1 MRSLSKNIAIALA
14 ALVVVWLVAAPAT
27 AAAADV
33 PGPDSGKVKAAAKP
47 LTFLGFQD
55 DEEDADTPAAFSKL
69 SLRLYG
75 GYSHV
80 LAGDINDGS
89 AFYFDLIEAYA
100 AEGFGEYTGGFKP
113 LHGGYNFG
121 ADLIYQISPA
131 LGIGLGV
138 GYMRSSSDSL
148 ATWSGEGDTV
158 DITGG
163 GMLTAMPIRL
173 GLFLTVPMGP
183 KFDLTANAGAAYYL
197 GLKLEASQGLEFD
210 VDDWMMM
217 TLEGSER
224 SGLDIGFHGS
234 LGFEYKLSPKL
245 GFFVEAVG
253 RYAKFKNFEMVL
265 GTMESSGGA
274 PDTTEGRLYLVDESF
289 GDYDITGF
297 TIVEEGDIPDP
308 DYREPKIDLS
318 GFSLQAGFRIRF

>member
-1 MRSLSKNIAIALA
+1 MRSLSKNLAIALA
-14 ALVVVWLVAAPAT
+14 ALFVAWLVAAPAT

-33 PGPDSGKVKAAAKP
+33 PARETAKTP
-47 LTFLGFQD
+47 EFIGSAQD
-55 DEEDADTPAAFSKL
+55 YGGGAENGFSKL
-69 SLRLYG
+69 SLKLYG

-100 AEGFGEYTGGFKP
+100 AEGFGTVTGSYKP

-148 ATWSGEGDTV
+148 ATFTEGENSV
-158 DITGG
+158 DITAGG
-163 GMLTAMPIRL
+163 TMTAMPIRL
-173 GLFLTVPMGP
+173 GLFLTVPVGQ
-183 KFDLTANAGAAYYL
+183 KLDLIANAGAAYYL
-197 GLKLEASQGLEFD
+197 GLKLDAYQGLEFD
-210 VDDWMMM
+210 VDDWMRM

-224 SGLDIGFHGS
+224 SGADIGFHGS
-234 LGFEYKLSPKL
+234 LGFEYELSPKI

-253 RYAKFKNFEMVL
+253 RYAKFKNFEMVT
-265 GTMESSGGA
+265 GISEFAGGA
-274 PDTTEGRLYLVDESF
+274 PDTTEGRLYVADEDF
-289 GDYDITGF
+289 GDYEISTF
-297 TIVEEGDIPDP
+297 VLVEEGDIPDP
-308 DYREPKIDLS
+308 EWREPKIDLS

>member
-33 PGPDSGKVKAAAKP
+33 PGPDSGKAKAAAKP

-55 DEEDADTPAAFSKL
+55 DDEDADAPAAFSKL

-100 AEGFGEYTGGFKP
+100 AEGFGEYTGSYKP
-113 LHGGYNFG
+113 VHGGYSFG
-121 ADLIYQISPA
+121 ADLIYQITPVV
-131 LGIGLGV
+131 GIGLGF
-138 GYMRSSSDSL
+138 GYMRNAGDSL

-158 DITGG
+158 DITAGAT
-163 GMLTAMPIRL
+163 LTAMPIRL

-183 KFDLTANAGAAYYL
+183 KLDLIANAGAAYYL
-197 GLKLEASQGLEFD
+197 GLKLDAYQGLEFAP
-210 VDDWMMM
+210 DDWMRM

-234 LGFEYKLSPKL
+234 LGFEYKLTPKL
-245 GFFVEAVG
+245 GLFVEAVG
-253 RYAKFKNFEMVL
+253 RYAKFKNFEMIL
-265 GTMESSGGA
+265 GTQEYSDGTS
-274 PDTTEGRLYLVDESF
+274 DSTEGRLYLVDESF
-289 GDYDITGF
+289 GDYDVTGF

-308 DYREPKIDLS
+308 EYREPKIDLT

>member
-1 MRSLSKNIAIALA
+1 MRSHSKHLAIALA
-14 ALVVVWLVAAPAT
+14 ALFMAWLLAGPAVAG
-27 AAAADV
+27 DV
-33 PGPDSGKVKAAAKP
+33 PDKDAAKAEAAAKP
-47 LTFLGFQD
+47 LTFLGFQ
-55 DEEDADTPAAFSKL
+55 EDGYAGTGSGFSKL
-69 SLRLYG
+69 SLKLYG

-80 LAGDINDGS
+80 LAADVNDGS

-100 AEGFGEYTGGFKP
+100 AEGIGSYTGGYKP

-148 ATWSGEGDTV
+148 ATWTDGIDSV

-163 GMLTAMPIRL
+163 GTLTAMPIRL
-173 GLFLTVPMGP
+173 GLFLTVPMGQ
-183 KFDLTANAGAAYYL
+183 KLDLIANAGAAYYL
-197 GLKLEASQGLEFD
+197 GLKLDATQGLEFAP
-210 VDDWMMM
+210 DDWMRM
-217 TLEGSER
+217 TLEASQR
-224 SGLDIGFHGS
+224 SGADIGFHGS

-253 RYAKFKNFEMVL
+253 RYAKFKNFDLVTGISEY
-265 GTMESSGGA
+265 SGAGS
-274 PDTTEGRLYLVDESF
+274 DTTEGRLYIEDESF
-289 GDYDITGF
+289 GDYDISSF
-297 TIVEEGDIPDP
+297 VLVEEGDTPDP
-308 DYREPKIDLS
+308 DWREPKIDLS